1 MKRSELRDRI
11 ERNLTAAGLII
22 DDLRLQPD
30 SFRGWHLVIVSPGF
44 AGSSD
49 RERRETALKG
59 LEGETF
65 QWVDLL
71 TPEEREWAGD
81 LPIDSDLEDLP
92 MWPEALA
99 RAQAVSEE
107 SVIFPSDLD
116 EDLPRPI
123 VASFYSLRGGVG
135 RSTALA
141 YTAQILASRG
151 HSVLCVDMDL
161 EAPALAALFG
171 KENEIREGQGLVS
184 ILLALDQG
192 EKPDIV
198 QHIIRVSESDEL
210 YCLPA
215 GIPNADYARRLR
227 LLDPEGWYREECNPL
242 RALLN
247 GISTTLPFRP
257 DLVLMDA
264 RTGISPM
271 SAPLLFDLSDLAIV
285 TFFPHPQSYMG
296 TRALVQAILRAHS
309 RRERDAQKL
318 TPEPRFLVS
327 PVPASKAP
335 EVQQR
340 YRLRAIEWIADWL
353 TPLAGRR
360 EAGAPPVEPEEITHF
375 VPYQESIA
383 TSDQILMDNDALRDY
398 EAIAEWLERFVPAKS
413 EQRVPIHLPEVKQ
426 RILDRLEFSAGTAE
440 QQEDF
445 LDTFVNTELV
455 DRARSVGKP
464 LVLGRKGTGKT
475 AIFRR
480 IAEGTDYNSIVV
492 LSPSPFRGRYP
503 WGLSVDGFQAIEEYF
518 KETQTGWREFWM
530 LYTGLASFISLT
542 RQRQNPSLPDAP
554 LQTSI
559 KALVSQRRLTERQ
572 VVKCLQE
579 MLSAP
584 QVGLIVSDWL
594 QELDAALKA
603 QTLVL
608 FDGLDTGFG
617 NRNEER
623 ERRTRAIEGLFS
635 FVIDREATL
644 AHMRFKILL
653 REDIWNKLRFENKS
667 HLYGRS
673 VRLAW
678 RSQADYV
685 KTVLK
690 QALRNEDFK
699 ELIENTEPQIR
710 GDVDGWPDETVFRVW
725 NILVGERMKGGKTTF
740 TRNWVWNRLADGNG
754 DHSPRALLQLFRE
767 ATAWEQEEH
776 RKNPYDG
783 TVIRPRA
790 LITSL
795 DRVVSEEALSALREE
810 FEELQEIEKRLR
822 DLGRTPVDA
831 SEFSGLSEQ
840 LMLAREVGLV
850 EIYEETEV
858 DVRRYRIPDLYR
870 LGLGMTRQGPA

>member
-1 MKRSELRDRI
+1 MKRSELRARI
-11 ERNLTAAGLII
+11 ERNLTAAGFII

-30 SFRGWHLVIVSPGF
+30 PFRGWHLVIVSPGF

-71 TPEEREWAGD
+71 TPDEREWAGD

-99 RAQAVSEE
+99 RAQGVSEE
-107 SVIFPSDLD
+107 PVIFPSDLD
-116 EDLPRPI
+116 EDIPRPI
-123 VASFYSLRGGVG
+123 VTSFYSLRGGVG

-171 KENEIREGQGLVS
+171 KEDEIREGQGLVS

-192 EKPDIV
+192 EEPDIV

-227 LLDPEGWYREECNPL
+227 LLDPEGWYREERNPL
-242 RALLN
+242 RALLD
-247 GISTTLPFRP
+247 GISTRLPFQP
-257 DLVLMDA
+257 DIVLMDA

-271 SAPLLFDLSDLAIV
+271 SAPLLFDLSDLAVV

-309 RRERDAQKL
+309 RRERDGQKL

-327 PVPASKAP
+327 PIPASKAL

-353 TPLAGRR
+353 TPLTGRR
-360 EAGAPPVEPEEITHF
+360 EAGAPPIEPEEITHF

-383 TSDQILMDNDALRDY
+383 TSDRILMDKDASRDY
-398 EAIAEWLERFVPAKS
+398 SAIAEWLERFVPAKS
-413 EQRVPIHLPEVKQ
+413 EERVPIHLPEVKQ
-426 RILDRLEFSAGTAE
+426 KILDGLEFSAGTAE

-480 IAEGTDYNSIVV
+480 IAEGTDYDSIIV
-492 LSPSPFRGRYP
+492 LSPSAFRDTYP
-503 WGLSVDGFQAIEEYF
+503 WVLSADGFQAVEEHF
-518 KETQTGWREFWM
+518 KATRTGWREFWTV
-530 LYTGLASFISLT
+530 YTGLASFLSLR
-542 RQRQNPSLPDAP
+542 RQRRNPALPDAP
-554 LQTSI
+554 LQTPV
-559 KALVSQRRLTERQ
+559 KRLVSQRPLTERQ
-572 VVKCLQE
+572 VVICLQQ
-579 MLSAP
+579 MLGAP
-584 QVGLIVSDWL
+584 QVGLLAWDWL
-594 QELDAALKA
+594 QHLDAVLKPQA
-603 QTLVL
+603 LVL

-623 ERRTRAIEGLFS
+623 ARRTQAIEGLFS
-635 FVIDREATL
+635 FVMDREATL
-644 AHMRFKILL
+644 HHMRFKILL

-678 RSQADYV
+678 PSQADYV

-699 ELIENTEPQIR
+699 KVVESTESQVR
-710 GDVDGWPDETVFRVW
+710 GEVDDWPDEAVFRVW

-740 TRNWVWNRLADGNG
+740 TRNWVWNRLADGKG

-767 ATAWEQEEH
+767 ATAWEREEH
-776 RKNPYDG
+776 QKDPYDR

-790 LITSL
+790 LIASL
-795 DRVVSEEALSALREE
+795 DEVSNEALSALREE
-810 FEELQEIEKRLR
+810 FEELSEIEERLR
-822 DLGRTPVDA
+822 DLGRSPVDA
-831 SEFSGLSEQ
+831 NEFIDLGEQ
-840 LMLAREVGLV
+840 LTLAHEVGLV
-850 EIYEETEV
+850 EIYGWTEG

-870 LGLGMTRQGPA
+870 LGLGMSRQGPA